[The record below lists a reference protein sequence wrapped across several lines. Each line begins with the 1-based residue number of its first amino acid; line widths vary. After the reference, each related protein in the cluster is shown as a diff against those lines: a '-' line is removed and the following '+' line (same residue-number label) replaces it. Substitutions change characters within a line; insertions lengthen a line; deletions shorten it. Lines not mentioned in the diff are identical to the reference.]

1 MMLSVSIRHQ
11 LSGFTLDARFSAPAG
26 VTALFGRSGAGKTTI
41 INAVAGL
48 LRPQQGRIEI
58 DGLVLSDSESG
69 RFLPP
74 HRRGLGYVFQEARL
88 FPHLNV
94 RQNLLYGRWFSR
106 ARAAAQG
113 DADLDH
119 IVQMLGIGAL
129 LGRRPAALSGGERQ
143 RVALGRAILSRPRI
157 LLMDEPL
164 AALDEGRKAEIMPYL
179 ERLRDET
186 RIPILLV
193 SHAPAEVTRLATT
206 VVLIDAGRV
215 VASGPAQAILSDP
228 ASAPISGRAGTGAF
242 LPARI
247 EAQEEDG
254 LTRLAT
260 PAGPVWLPRIEAPL
274 GAPLRLHV
282 PAHQVTLARHLPTDI
297 SALNSFQVTIRDLQP
312 AGPSD
317 MLLRLVVADQ
327 TLLARITRRSARL
340 MDLAPGQQ
348 VHALLKAVAIAPD
361 AAQYPPEP
369 APGGQS

>member
-1 MMLSVSIRHQ
+1 MLSVAIRHQ
-11 LSGFTLDARFSAPAG
+11 LPGFTLDARFSAPQG

-58 DGLVLSDSESG
+58 GGLVLSDSESG
-69 RFLPP
+69 RFMPP

-129 LGRRPAALSGGERQ
+129 LTRRPAALSGGERQ

-164 AALDEGRKAEIMPYL
+164 AALDEARKAEIMPYL

-193 SHAPAEVTRLATT
+193 SHSPAEVARLATT
-206 VVLIDAGRV
+206 VVLMDAGSV
-215 VASGPAQAILSDP
+215 IASGPAQAILSDP

-260 PAGPVWLPRIEAPL
+260 PAGPIWLPRIEARP

-282 PAHQVTLARHLPTDI
+282 PAHQVTLARQLPRDI
-297 SALNSFQVTIRDLQP
+297 SALNSFQATIRDMQQVD
-312 AGPSD
+312 GSD

-327 TLLARITRRSARL
+327 VLLARITRRSARL
-340 MDLAPGQQ
+340 MDLAPGQK
-348 VHALLKAVAIAPD
+348 VHALLKAVAIAPAD
-361 AAQYPPEP
+361 APYPPPEP
-369 APGGQS
+369 RP